1 MKIILPPKNPSITYG
16 FVRARQLEGTFP
28 GEPGTGVWPITG
40 ERIAFGWGLP
50 PEDSWPRGSQW
61 PPREPPN
68 LDAEAKKY
76 RMGRYQRVRTLDECR
91 KVMGSERP
99 LPVLVSLD
107 ITERWGNAPNGE
119 IPALRRGDVFVG
131 SHSVLLVGYDDSKGR
146 LTFQNSWGIDWG
158 DKGFGYID
166 YETFETSWC
175 EGWVSD
181 FIGSRD
187 DSPKEPP
194 GFKRGAWG
202 LREFGGG
209 MFHCREFIDPSDERI
224 GWLFAIERSDGIEVE
239 EWFVRPAFRRK
250 GYGKWLIRLALE
262 LAESK
267 GLRLRVWIS
276 HADTNPSNL
285 QIVEK
290 LVHPLG
296 LEIRDSFE
304 PWAPFTIE
312 AGLGKG
318 SPRRSAALLSRA
330 SGHQQFI

>member
-16 FVRARQLEGTFP
+16 FVRGRQLEGTFP

-40 ERIAFGWGLP
+40 ERIAFGWGVLP
-50 PEDSWPRGSQW
+50 DDAWPRGSQW

-68 LDAEAKKY
+68 VDAEAKRY

-91 KVMGSERP
+91 TVMRGEQP

-107 ITERWGNAPNGE
+107 ITERWGNAPNGK

-131 SHSVLLVGYDDSKGR
+131 SHSVLLVRHDDSKSE
-146 LTFQNSWGIDWG
+146 LTFQNSWGEDWG
-158 DKGFGYID
+158 DKGFGCID
-166 YETFETSWC
+166 YETFETTWC

-181 FIGSRD
+181 LIGSRD
-187 DSPKEPP
+187 DSPKDPP

-209 MFHCREFIDPSDERI
+209 IFHCREFIDPSDERI
-224 GWLFAIERSDGIEVE
+224 GWLFAIERSGGIEVE
-239 EWFVRPAFRRK
+239 EWFVRPTFRRQ

-267 GLRLRVWIS
+267 GLPLKIWIS
-276 HADTNPSNL
+276 HADTSSSNL

-296 LEIRDSFE
+296 LEIVESFE
-304 PWAPFTIE
+304 PWASLMIE
-312 AGLGKG
+312 VG
-318 SPRRSAALLSRA
+318 
-330 SGHQQFI
+330 SGHPSASTFMPSRVPPCLASTIL